1 MARRR
6 RRRRRRV
13 RLAWYEIL
21 AIVAFGCVFLVS
33 AAMLINYF
41 LTASREQ
48 SEFDDLS
55 KLVHKPAASQSAAS
69 AGGEAGDTAAEEEL
83 DLDQLFELNP
93 DTFGWVTIR
102 NTRLD
107 YPVMHTPAEPEKY
120 LRKSFYGAYADSGVP
135 FLEAQ
140 CTADSANLIIY
151 GHNMKSGSMFHALEG
166 YLDAS
171 YFAAHP
177 TISLTT
183 AGGETLY
190 DVMAV
195 LHFQV
200 TADTIA
206 SYYAIPATAEQFEAY
221 VDAVRGASVYDTHI
235 NAEWG
240 TQLLTLSTCDNV
252 TDDGRILV
260 VARAQA
266 AQS

>member
-1 MARRR
+1 M
-6 RRRRRRV
+6 

-21 AIVAFGCVFLVS
+21 AIAAFGCVFIIS
-33 AAMLINYF
+33 AAMLANYF

-48 SEFDDLS
+48 SEFDDLAD
-55 KLVHKPAASQSAAS
+55 LVHKPLVSQSGASGDAADS
-69 AGGEAGDTAAEEEL
+69 DDAEEEL
-83 DLDQLFELNP
+83 SLDQLFELNP
-93 DTFGWVTIR
+93 DTFGWVSIR

-107 YPVMHTPAEPEKY
+107 YPVMHTPDDPEKY

-135 FLEAQ
+135 ILEAQ
-140 CTADSANLIIY
+140 CSADSANLIIY

-166 YLDAS
+166 YLDAA

-183 AGGETLY
+183 AKGETLY

-200 TADTIA
+200 TSDTLA
-206 SYYAIPATAEQFEAY
+206 AYYAIPATAEQFETY
-221 VDAVRGASVYDTHI
+221 VGNVRAASVYDTHI

-252 TDDGRILV
+252 TDDGRIVV
-260 VARAQA
+260 VARAQST
-266 AQS
+266 Q